1 MRMVRDRG
9 EWMLWWR
16 GGVRSGLMEKMYCMG
31 GMRLVLLFWGDRM
44 VGVTKV
50 DSVLGFK
57 ASM

>member
-1 MRMVRDRG
+1 MVRDRG